1 MKDKKFRVKALTC
14 LAFVILSF
22 IGLVVVPPI
31 YIWTHVNPTSNVNVT
46 ILIII
51 LFDIFTLAFWVTLT
65 TTIFHRVF
73 VYPMLTPEQKE
84 EIYRQQVA
92 EAQREQQFLSDLADT
107 VDPFVS
113 SAAIE
118 SKRELR
124 RIRQLLEEQKE
135 KQESSEERDS

>member
-1 MKDKKFRVKALTC
+1 MIC

-31 YIWTHVNPTSNVNVT
+31 YIWTHVNPTSNFNIT
-46 ILIII
+46 IVIII
-51 LFDIFTLAFWVTLT
+51 LFDIFTFAFWFTLT
-65 TTIFHRVF
+65 TTILDRVF
-73 VYPMLTPEQKE
+73 IYPLLTPEQKE

-107 VDPFVS
+107 FNPLVS
-113 SAAIE
+113 CAEIE
-118 SKRELR
+118 SKRELE

-135 KQESSEERDS
+135 KQESSEEKD